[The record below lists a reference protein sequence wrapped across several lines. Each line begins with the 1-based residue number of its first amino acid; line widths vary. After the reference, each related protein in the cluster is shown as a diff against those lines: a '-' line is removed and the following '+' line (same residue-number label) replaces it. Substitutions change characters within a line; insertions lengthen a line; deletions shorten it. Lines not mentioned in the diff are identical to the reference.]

1 MSDSVFPPRASAVSG
16 IVATPAA
23 SAVTVAATAELTTS
37 SIVAPGG
44 AFVTM
49 TVCAAAAATTIR
61 FSTAAATSGRQGALM
76 PGSSMTSRHA
86 RTRISVHVTPDAAS
100 AAVSI
105 LPYNGATR
113 PRFAD
118 CHGGLRCD
126 ARCFPPCS
134 WFWPWAL
141 SRPRGRAPAQ
151 LPAETP
157 AQKEARLKW
166 WTDARFGMFI
176 HWGLYAHAGPPRV
189 GEEDTSGSPTPTTR
203 STSTQ
208 FNPDLYDPKEW
219 ARQAKQ
225 AGMKYAVITSK
236 HHEGFCL
243 FDSKF
248 TDYKATNTP
257 AKRDLLKAWVDAFR
271 AEGLKVGFYYSLLDW
286 HHPSYTI
293 DRNHPQSP
301 ASDAEFDALNT
312 GRDMAVYR
320 QYMKD
325 QVRELLTNYGTI
337 DIIWLDFSF
346 TGGGR
351 GKGRDDWDSV
361 GLLKMVRE
369 LQPDIIVNDRLDLL
383 DVPGGWDF
391 RTPEQFKPREWVTMN
406 GQRVPWETCQTFSG
420 SWGYYRDETSWKS
433 PAQLIELLIDTVS
446 KGGNLLMNV
455 GPTARGT
462 FDERAQGPA
471 GGVRALDAGERAVD
485 LRRDAGARRVQ
496 GAGQLAAHLQ
506 PEDQPA
512 LRAPAGVADGR
523 AACSKGTPTRWST
536 RSCCTTRPRCG

>member
-1 MSDSVFPPRASAVSG
+1 MRRTLLSALLL
-16 IVATPAA
+16 VAG
-23 SAVTVAATAELTTS
+23 VCTVAAQGP
-37 SIVAPGG
+37 AP
-44 AFVTM
+44 
-49 TVCAAAAATTIR
+49 I
-61 FSTAAATSGRQGALM
+61 
-76 PGSSMTSRHA
+76 
-86 RTRISVHVTPDAAS
+86 
-100 AAVSI
+100 
-105 LPYNGATR
+105 
-113 PRFAD
+113 
-118 CHGGLRCD
+118 
-126 ARCFPPCS
+126 
-134 WFWPWAL
+134 
-141 SRPRGRAPAQ
+141 Q

-157 AQKEARLKW
+157 AQKEARLQW

-176 HWGLYAHAGPPRV
+176 HWGLYALPARHEWVKKNERLTDA
-189 GEEDTSGSPTPTTR
+189 EYQKYFE
-203 STSTQ
+203 Q
-208 FNPDLYDPKEW
+208 FNPDLYDPRDW
-219 ARQAKQ
+219 ARQARQ

-293 DRNHPQSP
+293 DRNHPQS
-301 ASDAEFDALNT
+301 ATTDAEYDTLNK
-312 GRDMAVYR
+312 GRDMTVYR
-320 QYMKD
+320 QYLKD
-325 QVRELLTNYGTI
+325 QVRELLTNYGKI

-346 TGGGR
+346 AGGGH

-369 LQPDIIVNDRLDLL
+369 LQPGIIVNDRLDLL

-391 RTPEQFKPREWVTMN
+391 RSPEQFKPREWVTMN

-462 FDERAQGPA
+462 FDQRAKD
-471 GGVRALDAGERAVD
+471 R
-485 LRRDAGARRVQ
+485 
-496 GAGQLAAHLQ
+496 LAAFGRWMQ
-506 PEDQPA
+506 VNGPSIYGATQ
-512 LRAPAGVADGR
+512 APAEYKAPPNSLVTYNPKTNRLYVHLLTWPMGDVVLEKYAGKVKYAQLLHDASEVKLSER
-523 AACSKGTPTRWST
+523 KA
-536 RSCCTTRPRCG
+536 TTWIAEDARTGDLVLKLPILEPNVEIPVVELVLK